1 MATARDV
8 YRHHPNDDEIADVLS
23 KREVAALGTL
33 NADGSVHLAYVLFL
47 HEEGRVYVE
56 TSSVT
61 RKAANVEARPTATVL
76 VQGRASSGRNLMV
89 SGEGEARLIRGAEAQ
104 NLNRRVRAK
113 YVVEE
118 AQGPLER
125 AWGRIDDV
133 TLEIAPGRW
142 RSWTGTL
149 LHEAAAAELGSIA
162 YEDVWRPD

>member
-1 MATARDV
+1 
-8 YRHHPNDDEIADVLS
+8 
-23 KREVAALGTL
+23 
-33 NADGSVHLAYVLFL
+33 
-47 HEEGRVYVE
+47 
-56 TSSVT
+56 
-61 RKAANVEARPTATVL
+61 
-76 VQGRASSGRNLMV
+76 
-89 SGEGEARLIRGAEAQ
+89 
-104 NLNRRVRAK
+104 
-113 YVVEE
+113 VEE